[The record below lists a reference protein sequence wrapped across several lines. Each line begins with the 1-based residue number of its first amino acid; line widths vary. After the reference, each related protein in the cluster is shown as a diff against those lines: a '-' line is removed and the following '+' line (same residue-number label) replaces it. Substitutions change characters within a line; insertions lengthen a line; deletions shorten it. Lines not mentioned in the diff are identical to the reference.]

1 MNKTGKIILASM
13 ASISMLSLE
22 MPSITNNTSPN
33 IISIAQAKSKTKS
46 HDKGK
51 KHTNVKK
58 SRKDLKTI
66 ISMPMEKE
74 NYLNLEKWL
83 MESAKYND
91 IQDPSNTAAQRKF
104 DVRLKNIKRLEKNTA
119 KMYNKKDVSILT
131 NSDYKLLKRYKKS
144 LKSYLSDLYD
154 YAVNYQEEMPVIN
167 DPKTHDDTKQQSQS
181 ELDKYKKSF
190 DKSKTKWQNNYD
202 QIMNLPDK

>member
-1 MNKTGKIILASM
+1 MNKTKNIILTSLT
-13 ASISMLSLE
+13 SISLLTLG
-22 MPSITNNTSPN
+22 MPLLNTNPSP
-33 IISIAQAKSKTKS
+33 ISISVVQAKTKS
-46 HDKGK
+46 HKETK
-51 KHTNVKK
+51 LEA

-83 MESAKYND
+83 MESARYND
-91 IQDPSNTAAQRKF
+91 IEDPSNTAAQRKF
-104 DVRLKNIKRLEKNTA
+104 DIRLKNIKRINKQTS
-119 KMYNKKDVSILT
+119 KMYTKSDIKVLT
-131 NSDYKLLKRYKKS
+131 NSDYKLLKKYKKS

-154 YAVNYQEEMPVIN
+154 YAVEYQEAMPVIN
-167 DPKTHDDTKQQSQS
+167 NPKTQDNTKQQSQS